1 MGYQLHVYL
10 FSVHHL
16 LSSLAESAALT
27 PGIISNKVVDQNI
40 DIMLSELFG
49 DLNIEKS
56 NDQNNE
62 LKIIKES
69 KNRKAVSIFEILTE
83 YVNF

>member
-1 MGYQLHVYL
+1 MYL
-10 FSVHHL
+10 FSIHHL
-16 LSSLAESAALT
+16 LSSLAESGALT

-56 NDQNNE
+56 NEQNNE
-62 LKIIKES
+62 LKMIKES
-69 KNRKAVSIFEILTE
+69 KHRKAVSIFEILTE